1 MPSCIYR
8 CFAVTFL
15 GTQSHLGDQR
25 AEVLQSCGCIKYRPK
40 AATTQKRT
48 REGLLLH
55 TIKETFGWPRFGAPR
70 QSCFHTRSKRVV
82 AERLPIFSWWRPPLA
97 CTKGSLLLQ
106 MFVAEKHEV
115 RKSKPRAK
123 RHFDRME
130 REPEPDTHVTNAA
143 SLMLNINFFVHLVR
157 TQSNRPPKYIL
168 MVTSPFS
175 F

>member
-1 MPSCIYR
+1 MAASSIDPRLPPHRKEPERVYYYIPSKKR
-8 CFAVTFL
+8 LGGLVLARRGKAVFI
-15 GTQSHLGDQR
+15 Q
-25 AEVLQSCGCIKYRPK
+25 EVSASC
-40 AATTQKRT
+40 
-48 REGLLLH
+48 
-55 TIKETFGWPRFGAPR
+55 
-70 QSCFHTRSKRVV
+70 V
-82 AERLPIFSWWRPPLA
+82 AERIPIFSWWRPPLA

-106 MFVAEKHEV
+106 MFVAERHEV

-175 F
+175 FETWVQITYFVQFHGSCRHPQ